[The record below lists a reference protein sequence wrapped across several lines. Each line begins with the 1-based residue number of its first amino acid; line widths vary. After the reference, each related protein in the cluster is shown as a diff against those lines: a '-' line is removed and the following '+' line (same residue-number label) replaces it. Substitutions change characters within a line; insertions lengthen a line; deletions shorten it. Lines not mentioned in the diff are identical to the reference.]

1 MAEAA
6 MADDKPAVD
15 DGKLSVTD
23 LVRMFEESEESTL
36 TARGQAERDRD
47 YYDNIQYTA
56 DELATLKKR
65 GQPAVI
71 DNRIKSKVDYLVG
84 LEKSQ
89 RIDPRAL
96 PRTPQHE
103 EDADGAS
110 QALKYVADS
119 QDYDT
124 KRSAIWRNLLIEGCG
139 GISVAV
145 EPSKYSKPMNTQQM
159 LGSTAMTP
167 PTEYD
172 IVLRRWAWD
181 RMFWDPHSSETD
193 FSDAGYLGGVVWM
206 DYDDAL
212 AMYKDGREALDA
224 TMSDRGA
231 MSNTYDDKPKFR
243 VWADKK
249 RKRVRIVQIW
259 VKRDN
264 KWYFAEFT
272 KGGILKAGPSPYVD
286 DKGESDCEMIFASA
300 YVNRENERYGLVREM
315 ITLQDAINKR
325 GSKSLHLLNT
335 AQIVA
340 EDGAVDDVEKA
351 RREAQRPDG
360 YIKLNPGFSD
370 KFKFE
375 TRTDLAEG
383 HFKLLQDA
391 KNSIDLKGPNAT
403 QMGDKAQGSSAASGR
418 AIIAS
423 QQGGM
428 IQLGDLMDNLRHMD
442 KRVFRAIWNR
452 IRQFWTAEKWVR
464 TTDDERNVKWVGVNV
479 DPQRI
484 QMAMQQNPQL
494 AEKIGGVVGNVAE
507 LDCDIIIDEVP
518 DSTVPQIEQ
527 FQALAEL
534 KKFDKDGEI
543 PFRAI
548 VAAMP
553 SLKDRQKFLTMMDE
567 HAEKNAQKAQGLEQ
581 LKLRGAVAEVEK
593 NEQGAFLANAQGQK
607 ALAEAGV
614 AGHGEQ
620 QPMPVMEPQPYEIP
634 PELQNAQAMAD
645 IADTHA
651 AADQK
656 RAQAFKAGQEARLA
670 PHKMAQEANDRA
682 ADRTMRAKAP
692 A

>member
-6 MADDKPAVD
+6 VKTED
-15 DGKLSVTD
+15 DGKLSVID

-36 TARGQAERDRD
+36 SSRANSERDRD

-56 DELATLKKR
+56 EELATLAKR
-65 GQPAVI
+65 GQPPVI

-96 PRTPQHE
+96 PRTPKHE

-119 QDYDT
+119 EDYDT

-139 GISVAV
+139 GISVVV

-212 AMYKDGREALDA
+212 AMYKDSKEALDA
-224 TMSDRGA
+224 TMNDRGA
-231 MSNTYDDKPKFR
+231 MSQTYDDKPKFR

-259 VKRDN
+259 LKRDN

-340 EDGAVDDVEKA
+340 EDGAVDDVEKT

-360 YIKLNPGFSD
+360 YIKLNPGFKD
-370 KFKFE
+370 KFEFN

-479 DPQRI
+479 DPQQV
-484 QMAMQQNPQL
+484 QMAVQQNPQL
-494 AEKIGGVVGNVAE
+494 AERIGGVVGNVAE

-567 HAEKNAQKAQGLEQ
+567 HAEKNAEKAQGLEQ

-607 ALAEAGV
+607 ALADAGV
-614 AGHGEQ
+614 AANGGQ
-620 QPMPVMEPQPYEIP
+620 MPVMEPKEYEIP
-634 PELQNAQAMAD
+634 PELQNAQAMAE
-645 IADTHA
+645 IEHTQAR
-651 AADQK
+651 ADQS
-656 RAQAFKAGQEARLA
+656 RAQAFKAHQDALLA
-670 PHKMAQEANDRA
+670 PHKMAQEARDRA
-682 ADRTMRAKAP
+682 ADRRARP
-692 A
+692 ANQGT

>member
-1 MAEAA
+1 MLEAI
-6 MADDKPAVD
+6 DKPAESN
-15 DGKLSVTD
+15 GLLSAAD
-23 LVRMFEESEESTL
+23 LVRVFEDAEEST
-36 TARGQAERDRD
+36 TTSREKSERDRD
-47 YYDNIQYTA
+47 YYDSIQFTSA
-56 DELATLKKR
+56 ELETLKKR

-110 QALKYVADS
+110 QALKYVADAE
-119 QDYDT
+119 DYDN

-145 EPSKYSKPMNTQQM
+145 EPSKYSKPMNQQAM
-159 LGSTAMTP
+159 MGSSAISP
-167 PTEYD
+167 PVEYD
-172 IVLRRWAWD
+172 IVLRRWSWD

-193 FSDAGYLGGVVWM
+193 FSDAGYLGGVIWM
-206 DYDDAL
+206 DYDDAVL
-212 AMYKDGREALDA
+212 QYPDGKEALDTTMAGSA
-224 TMSDRGA
+224 TQSQ
-231 MSNTYDDKPKFR
+231 TYDDKPKFR

-249 RKRVRIVQIW
+249 RKRVRIVQMW
-259 VKRDN
+259 LKRGEV
-264 KWYFAEFT
+264 WYFAEFT
-272 KGGILKAGPSPYVD
+272 KGGILKAGASPYKT
-286 DKGESDCEMIFASA
+286 DKGESDCEMIFQAS
-300 YVNRENERYGLVREM
+300 YKDRENNVYGLVREM
-315 ITLQDAINKR
+315 ISLQDAINKR
-325 GSKSLHLLNT
+325 SSKSLHLLNT
-335 AQIVA
+335 AQIVT
-340 EDGAVDDVEKA
+340 EDGAVNDIEKT
-351 RREAQRPDG
+351 RREAVRPDG
-360 YIKLNPGFSD
+360 VVVVNPGYYD

-375 TRTDLAEG
+375 TRTDLATG
-383 HFKLLQDA
+383 HFQLLQDA

-428 IQLGDLMDNLRHMD
+428 IQLGDLMDNLRHLD
-442 KRVFRAIWNR
+442 KRVFRAIWYR
-452 IRQFWTAEKWVR
+452 IRQFWNTEKWVR

-479 DPQRI
+479 DRQQV
-484 QMAMQQNPQL
+484 QMALQNNPEM
-494 AEKIGGVVGNVAE
+494 EKRIGGIVGNVAE

-534 KKFDKDGEI
+534 KKFDTQNEI

-567 HAEKNAQKAQGLEQ
+567 QAKKNQEGMQAQQE
-581 LKLRGAVAEVEK
+581 LKMRGAMAEVVEK
-593 NEQGAFLANAQGQK
+593 EQSGFLKNAQGQK
-607 ALAEAGV
+607 ALADASIPQ
-614 AGHGEQ
+614 EQ
-620 QPMPVMEPQPYEIP
+620 GQIPQQFELP
-634 PELQNAQAMAD
+634 PEVQVGKAVAETDALQAKADHTRAQAMKTVQD
-645 IADTHA
+645 A
-651 AADQK
+651 A
-656 RAQAFKAGQEARLA
+656 LA
-670 PHKMAQEANDRA
+670 PHQFAHEVNSAE
-682 ADRTMRAKAP
+682 ADRRIAQKQRASQP